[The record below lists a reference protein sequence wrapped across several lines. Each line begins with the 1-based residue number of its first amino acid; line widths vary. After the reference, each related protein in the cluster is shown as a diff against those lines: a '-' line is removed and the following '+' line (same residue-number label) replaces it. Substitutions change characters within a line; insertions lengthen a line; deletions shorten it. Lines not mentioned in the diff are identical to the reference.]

1 MNETFQ
7 NHLSQEQL
15 VDHYYGD
22 GQAPDSNIV
31 ELHLNQCDECRAQ
44 YHSIQRVLNTV
55 ESYQV
60 PEPNQSFETKMWR
73 KVAPAIG
80 VSHRVPRARAAW
92 WAGGLAIAAMLVAAF
107 FVGRATTPAPLLTKM
122 IPAKGVKGAQAI
134 PVLVVAV
141 GDHLERVEAVL
152 REIENKQSIANQS
165 VDIEFE
171 QEEIADLLDSNRLYR
186 QSAVAEG
193 DVGTASVL
201 EDLENMLLEI
211 SHQPAKISARQ
222 LEELRREIKER
233 GSLFKAT
240 VLGSKLRGEEATL

>member
-1 MNETFQ
+1 MNQSFQ

-15 VDHYYGD
+15 VEHYYGD
-22 GQAPDSNIV
+22 GQPAL
-31 ELHLNQCDECRAQ
+31 EAHLNECDECRAQ

-60 PEPNQSFETKMWR
+60 PEPGQNFEAKMWR

-92 WAGGLAIAAMLVAAF
+92 WAGGFAIATMLVVAF
-107 FVGRATTPAPLLTKM
+107 FVGRATKPAPALGPVL
-122 IPAKGVKGAQAI
+122 ISKGGKTLQAM

-165 VDIEFE
+165 VDIAFE
-171 QEEIADLLDSNRLYR
+171 QEAVEDLLDSNRLYR
-186 QSAVAEG
+186 QSAEAEG
-193 DVGTASVL
+193 DMGTASVL

>member
-1 MNETFQ
+1 M

-15 VDHYYGD
+15 VDHYYGEPE
-22 GQAPDSNIV
+22 G
-31 ELHLNQCDECRAQ
+31 ELHLNECEECRAQ
-44 YHSIQRVLNTV
+44 YQSIQRVLNTV

-60 PEPNQSFETKMWR
+60 PEPGQKFEDKMWR
-73 KVAPAIG
+73 RVAPAIG
-80 VSHRVPRARAAW
+80 VSHRVPRARAVW
-92 WAGGLAIAAMLVAAF
+92 WGGGLAIAAMLIVAF
-107 FVGRATTPAPLLTKM
+107 FVGRATKPAPTLPTM
-122 IPAKGVKGAQAI
+122 AVKKSGTTVQAI

-152 REIENKQSIANQS
+152 REIENKQSISNQS
-165 VDIEFE
+165 VDISFE
-171 QEEIADLLDSNRLYR
+171 QDSIEDLLDSNRLYR

-201 EDLENMLLEI
+201 DDLENMLLEI